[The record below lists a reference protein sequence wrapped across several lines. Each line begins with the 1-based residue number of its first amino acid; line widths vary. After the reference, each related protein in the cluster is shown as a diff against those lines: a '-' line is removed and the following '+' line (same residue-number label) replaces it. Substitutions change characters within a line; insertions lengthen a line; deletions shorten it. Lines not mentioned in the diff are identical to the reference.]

1 MFQRTMGFYA
11 GLKLV
16 FKKYSRPIFSERAA
30 AVYALLTHFS
40 NLVFEQNTVI
50 PENN

>member
-16 FKKYSRPIFSERAA
+16 FKKYSRLIFSKRAA
-30 AVYALLTHFS
+30 SLYALPQKTF
-40 NLVFEQNTVI
+40 
-50 PENN
+50 